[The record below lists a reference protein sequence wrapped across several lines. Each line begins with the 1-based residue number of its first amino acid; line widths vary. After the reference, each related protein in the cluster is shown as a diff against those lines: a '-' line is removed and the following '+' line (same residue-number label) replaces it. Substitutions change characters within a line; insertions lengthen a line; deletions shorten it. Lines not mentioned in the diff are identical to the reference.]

1 VVKEFSSQTWQV
13 ELQCPQCGA
22 PLVIEET
29 DRILSCSYCRVRL
42 YMDQEGD
49 SRYYIAPRVTSL
61 EDVLFVPYWRFKGMV
76 FSLDEQGVAQR
87 LVDSNLL
94 ALRSQ
99 GFPFSLGIRPQV
111 LRLKPITPG
120 IKGKFLDP
128 DFPFHGYHMN
138 LEKVPAARGSSVG
151 GHAPLFKAFIGE
163 MVSLIYAPFYINDG
177 RLFDAVLDCPA
188 SQSPEESPEDLPYSR
203 DVESKTRFLPML
215 CPSCGWD
222 LEGEKNALVLL
233 CKNCDSAWQASGGS
247 LENLD
252 FAFMPTNNDTALHLP
267 FWRIRARIS
276 GFKLNSYADF
286 VRFANLPKAIQSAWE
301 ENPMTFW
308 IPAFKIQPLL
318 FLRLARIF
326 TVSQPS
332 SDPEKTIGQSSR
344 HPVALPL
351 SDAVEAVKVLIVSLA
366 VQKESIFAKLSG
378 TAISL
383 DECSLVYVPFIRRG
397 TELIHPEM
405 QVSISANALNW
416 GRLL

>member
-1 VVKEFSSQTWQV
+1 
-13 ELQCPQCGA
+13 
-22 PLVIEET
+22 
-29 DRILSCSYCRVRL
+29 
-42 YMDQEGD
+42 MDQEGD
-49 SRYYIAPRVTSL
+49 SRYYIAPRDTSL

-94 ALRSQ
+94 ALRSR

-120 IKGKFLDP
+120 IGGKFLNP
-128 DFPFHGYHMN
+128 DFQFQGYHMN
-138 LEKVPAARGSSVG
+138 RENVPGVRWSSAG
-151 GHAPLFKAFIGE
+151 RRAPLFKAFIGE

-188 SQSPEESPEDLPYSR
+188 SQFPEEPPDDLPYSQEL
-203 DVESKTRFLPML
+203 ESKTRFLPML

-222 LEGEKNALVLL
+222 LEGEKNALVVL
-233 CKNCDSAWQASGGS
+233 CKNCDSAWQASRGS

-252 FAFMPTNNDTALHLP
+252 FSFMPTNNDTALHLP

-276 GFKLNSYADF
+276 GLKLNSHADL

-301 ENPMTFW
+301 EHPMTFW

-332 SDPEKTIGQSSR
+332 RDSEKNIGQSPR
-344 HPVALPL
+344 HSVALPL
-351 SDAVEAVKVLIVSLA
+351 SEAVESVKVLIISLG
-366 VQKESIFAKLSG
+366 VQKESIFAKLSEA
-378 TAISL
+378 AISP
-383 DECSLVYVPFIRRG
+383 DEFSLVYVPFICRG

-405 QVSISANALNW
+405 QVSMSANALNW
-416 GRLL
+416 GKLL